1 MQRKKNPEHIRRVR
15 FEEDEYTALAI
26 FDAGNR
32 VQTME
37 EMDEI
42 FSYLDEDMKLL
53 IFTTIQ
59 KLYYLSDEGYEEL
72 QKTVEIYKADL
83 EVDGE

>member
-1 MQRKKNPEHIRRVR
+1 MNILLWQFLMQETGYRQWK
-15 FEEDEYTALAI
+15 
-26 FDAGNR
+26 
-32 VQTME
+32 Q
-37 EMDEI
+37 MDEI

>member
-1 MQRKKNPEHIRRVR
+1 MIVR
-15 FEEDEYTALAI
+15 FEEDEYIAVAI

-32 VQTME
+32 VQT
-37 EMDEI
+37 MDEI

-72 QKTVEIYKADL
+72 QKMVEIYKADL